1 MLFVLLA
8 SQTLTYI
15 FCDIIQVK
23 LLRKINPKIY
33 RKLKR
38 KDAPKNKEYNIK
50 IIHKMTRND
59 PHQ

>member
-1 MLFVLLA
+1 MFYLLVKLLH
-8 SQTLTYI
+8 T
-15 FCDIIQVK
+15 FFFDIIQVK